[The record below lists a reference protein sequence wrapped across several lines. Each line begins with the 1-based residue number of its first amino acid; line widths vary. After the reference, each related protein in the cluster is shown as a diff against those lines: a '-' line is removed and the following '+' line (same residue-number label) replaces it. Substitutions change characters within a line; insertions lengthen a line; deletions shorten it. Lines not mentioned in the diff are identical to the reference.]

1 MLSLKTFRGKY
12 TKKTL
17 TQIAAINFLDLPL
30 RVMKIKANKQD
41 LITLKSSC
49 LTKETKANRQ
59 TEFFSQNL
67 GKYLQTK
74 QLQGINLQS
83 IQIQLM
89 QLNIKTNKLIKN
101 EQKL

>member
-17 TQIAAINFLDLPL
+17 TQIAAINFLDPPL
-30 RVMKIKANKQD
+30 RVMKIKTDKQD

-59 TEFFSQNL
+59 STEFVKISAD
-67 GKYLQTK
+67 KAT
-74 QLQGINLQS
+74 S
-83 IQIQLM
+83 RD
-89 QLNIKTNKLIKN
+89 
-101 EQKL
+101 